1 MYRSLRNILGVMVF
15 LLIWEGVA
23 RSGWV
28 PANYFPSLGTIAVS
42 FTELVRT
49 GNLVAAEGITLS
61 RALLGLGIGLVLAL
75 GLALAGA
82 LWPEVG
88 RALRPLSELMRNL
101 PPAALVPLTIFFLGL
116 GPLMTLFIVAFSA
129 IWPVYLN
136 AAAALSTTDPLL
148 RHSARAC
155 GLKPLS
161 ILRQVRLPAALP
173 DIFTGIR
180 IAAGTALLATVATE
194 ILAGQDGIGWLLAD
208 SAFTLHIPET
218 FACLFVAGLNG
229 ILLTVLLELVRR
241 PLLSWHDGMV
251 RARA

>member
-1 MYRSLRNILGVMVF
+1 M
-15 LLIWEGVA
+15 A

-28 PANYFPSLGTIAVS
+28 PANGFPSLGTIAVW
-42 FTELVRT
+42 FAELVRT

-61 RALLGLGIGLVLAL
+61 RALFGLGIGLVLAL
-75 GLALAGA
+75 SLALAGA

-136 AAAALSTTDPLL
+136 AAAALSTTDTLL
-148 RHSARAC
+148 RHCARAS

-161 ILRQVRLPAALP
+161 ILCQVRLPAALP

-194 ILAGQDGIGWLLAD
+194 ILAGQDGMAGCWPTVP
-208 SAFTLHIPET
+208 SPCT
-218 FACLFVAGLNG
+218 FQKHSRACSLPA
-229 ILLTVLLELVRR
+229 
-241 PLLSWHDGMV
+241 
-251 RARA
+251 